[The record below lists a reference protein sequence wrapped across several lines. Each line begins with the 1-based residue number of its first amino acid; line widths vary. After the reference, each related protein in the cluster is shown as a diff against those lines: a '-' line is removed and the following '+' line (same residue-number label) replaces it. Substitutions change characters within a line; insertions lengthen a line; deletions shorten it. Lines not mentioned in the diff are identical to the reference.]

1 MHLDF
6 IDAGLF
12 FARRGY
18 MALSLA
24 ITEADIARFLAQTE
38 EFIVSR
44 RALIDR

>member
-6 IDAGLF
+6 IAAGLF

-24 ITEADIARFLAQTE
+24 LTEAHIDRFLAQTE
-38 EFIVSR
+38 EFILSR
-44 RALIDR
+44 RALLG